1 MTPALA
7 DVIAR
12 TIMRER
18 DTITRALQSA
28 GVAPGDVDDVCQ
40 DVVLVA
46 LATAQDGRMA
56 WQHRASLVR
65 WLHVVASRH
74 ALEYQRRA
82 ARRELPEAE
91 PVDVRLV
98 PSAEDRYLVRETLAL
113 AARSTTPERWR
124 CLRAWANGVD
134 VATIARREGLTPPG
148 VYNRIRL
155 AREDIRAG
163 LARKD
168 AAI

>member
-28 GVAPGDVDDVCQ
+28 GVAPADVPDVCQ

-46 LATAQDGRMA
+46 LAAAQDGRLA

-74 ALEYQRRA
+74 ALDYQGRA

-91 PVDVRLV
+91 PADARLV
-98 PSAEDRYLVRETLAL
+98 PSAEDRYFARETLRI
-113 AARSTTPERWR
+113 AAASTTPERWR
-124 CLRAWANGVD
+124 VLRAWASGVP
-134 VATIARREGLTPPG
+134 VADIARRERLTAPG
-148 VYNRIRL
+148 VYSRIER
-155 AREDIRAG
+155 ARRDIRAAF
-163 LARKD
+163 ARLK
-168 AAI
+168 

>member
-46 LATAQDGRMA
+46 LAAAQGGRLA
-56 WQHRASLVR
+56 WQHRGSLVR

-74 ALEYQRRA
+74 ALDYQGRA
-82 ARRELPEAE
+82 ARRELPEAHPE
-91 PVDVRLV
+91 DMRLV
-98 PSAEDRYLVRETLAL
+98 PSAEDRYLARETLAL
-113 AARSTTPERWR
+113 ASRSTTPECWR
-124 CLRAWANGVD
+124 CLRAWANGVP
-134 VATIARREGLTPPG
+134 VADIAKREGLTVPG
-148 VYNRIRL
+148 VYSRIER
-155 AREDIRAG
+155 ARRDIRAAF
-163 LARKD
+163 ARFK
-168 AAI
+168 

>member
-46 LATAQDGRMA
+46 LAAAQDGRLA
-56 WQHRASLVR
+56 WQHRGSLVR

-74 ALEYQRRA
+74 ALDYQGRA

-91 PVDVRLV
+91 PEDARLV
-98 PSAEDRYLVRETLAL
+98 PSAEDRYLTRETLRV
-113 AARSTTPERWR
+113 AATSTTPERWR
-124 CLRAWANGVD
+124 VLRAWANGVP
-134 VATIARREGLTPPG
+134 VADIARREGLTAPG
-148 VYNRIRL
+148 VYSRIER
-155 AREDIRAG
+155 ARRDIRA
-163 LARKD
+163 AFTRRK
-168 AAI
+168 